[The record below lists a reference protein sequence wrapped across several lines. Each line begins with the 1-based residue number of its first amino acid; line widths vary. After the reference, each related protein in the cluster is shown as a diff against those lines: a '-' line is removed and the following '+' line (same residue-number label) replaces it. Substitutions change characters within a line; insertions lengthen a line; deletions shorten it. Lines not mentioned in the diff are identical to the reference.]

1 MCVSSREILGVPA
14 LRPSGFS
21 YECWHLR
28 YVGKDVSYIMHNE
41 NILTLEEYH
50 LLKYKN
56 NKKVLVKQK

>member
-1 MCVSSREILGVPA
+1 MIEDGIE
-14 LRPSGFS
+14 FKKINKS
-21 YECWHLR
+21 YLMNQIPNLNHKSCEAIIELL
-28 YVGKDVSYIMHNE
+28 HNE